1 VSDPNDHQS
10 LFYLNIFQ
18 ADHETNFKSR
28 KEGERKKIRH
38 LPELRPIIST
48 SKKHSRE
55 TQNHKD
61 NVTKEEKS
69 VRKKTYKAEK
79 NVLNQKGHNE
89 KVKRIGKLSPIKAI
103 KLEIRP
109 ECF

>member
-1 VSDPNDHQS
+1 M
-10 LFYLNIFQ
+10 
-18 ADHETNFKSR
+18 
-28 KEGERKKIRH
+28 
-38 LPELRPIIST
+38 
-48 SKKHSRE
+48 
-55 TQNHKD
+55 
-61 NVTKEEKS
+61 TKEEKS

-79 NVLNQKGHNE
+79 NLLNQKGHNE